1 MTRDAEAGIEGRI
14 ALVTGGA
21 RGIGAA
27 VVEALARAGAVV
39 AAVDI
44 DEERLREVAARDYG
58 AGPGPVPAAVA
69 SNGGAVAAAA
79 PGSVAAGASESR
91 AGGRLSE
98 SALAR
103 ASAGG
108 DIARNSG
115 DVPAGGVTSGGDSAR
130 LSADSAAGARPG
142 RGAAQ
147 TGAEAARARAE
158 FGAELPVSAELSVD
172 AELPVDAALPVGARA
187 GRVVPFVADV
197 GDPRAVARV
206 VADVERELGPI
217 GIGVSV
223 AGVLRPGSVGE
234 TSDEDWA
241 ATFAVNST
249 GVFTVLREI
258 SRRMQPR
265 GSGALVTVGSNA
277 AGVPRTGMAAYA
289 ASKASATMLTRCL
302 GLELAGSGIRCNI
315 VSPGSTDTDMQRLL
329 WTDDSG
335 EARVI
340 AGNPEQFRVGIPLG
354 RIADP
359 ADIAD
364 AVLFLASDRARH
376 ITMQNLYVDG
386 GATLRA

>member
-1 MTRDAEAGIEGRI
+1 MTRDAGAGIEGRI

-44 DEERLREVAARDYG
+44 DEEGLREVAARDYG
-58 AGPGPVPAAVA
+58 AGLGRVDVRGA
-69 SNGGAVAAAA
+69 SD
-79 PGSVAAGASESR
+79 AGASEDAARGSVAVEASGTR
-91 AGGRLSE
+91 AGERLSQGVPVG
-98 SALAR
+98 ALAGGDVAGSSAAAGADDARPSGVATEEDLSSGVVPTSADGAAEAVAALVADGVDAAR
-103 ASAGG
+103 AHAAGDAGRPVDVQPSAGG
-108 DIARNSG
+108 H
-115 DVPAGGVTSGGDSAR
+115 
-130 LSADSAAGARPG
+130 
-142 RGAAQ
+142 
-147 TGAEAARARAE
+147 
-158 FGAELPVSAELSVD
+158 
-172 AELPVDAALPVGARA
+172 
-187 GRVVPFVADV
+187 VVPFVADV
-197 GDPRAVARV
+197 GDPAAVARV

-289 ASKASATMLTRCL
+289 ASKAAATMLTRCL

-335 EARVI
+335 EDRVI

>member
-1 MTRDAEAGIEGRI
+1 MAGDDAARLVDAIAGS
-14 ALVTGGA
+14 GGA
-21 RGIGAA
+21 TEEARRRAN
-27 VVEALARAGAVV
+27 VEQ
-39 AAVDI
+39 
-44 DEERLREVAARDYG
+44 
-58 AGPGPVPAAVA
+58 
-69 SNGGAVAAAA
+69 S
-79 PGSVAAGASESR
+79 
-91 AGGRLSE
+91 
-98 SALAR
+98 
-103 ASAGG
+103 ASAG
-108 DIARNSG
+108 R
-115 DVPAGGVTSGGDSAR
+115 
-130 LSADSAAGARPG
+130 SADVER
-142 RGAAQ
+142 
-147 TGAEAARARAE
+147 
-158 FGAELPVSAELSVD
+158 PVSAGRSADVER
-172 AELPVDAALPVGARA
+172 PVSA

-197 GDPRAVARV
+197 GDPGAVARV

-223 AGVLRPGSVGE
+223 AGVLRPGTVGE

-289 ASKASATMLTRCL
+289 ASKAAATMLTRCL

-340 AGNPEQFRVGIPLG
+340 AGNPEEFRVGIPLG

>member
-1 MTRDAEAGIEGRI
+1 MTRDAGAGIEGRI

-27 VVEALARAGAVV
+27 VVEALVRAGAVV

-44 DEERLREVAARDYG
+44 DEEGLREVAARDYG
-58 AGPGPVPAAVA
+58 AGPDRADVGSASGSGAA
-69 SNGGAVAAAA
+69 GDAAL
-79 PGSVAAGASESR
+79 GSVAAGAPESR
-91 AGGRLSE
+91 EGERLPGS
-98 SALAR
+98 
-103 ASAGG
+103 ASAGTLVG
-108 DIARNSG
+108 GGAAGRSVVASASEGADGAQSSASVAEGAFSTG
-115 DVPAGGVTSGGDSAR
+115 DVVRS
-130 LSADSAAGARPG
+130 SADAPADVVAS
-142 RGAAQ
+142 RGADAD
-147 TGAEAARARAE
+147 AARARPGGDA
-158 FGAELPVSAELSVD
+158 GRLVD
-172 AELPVDAALPVGARA
+172 AQVRA
-187 GRVVPFVADV
+187 GVGRVVPFVADV
-197 GDPRAVARV
+197 GDPGAVARV

-249 GVFTVLREI
+249 GVFTVLREV

-265 GSGALVTVGSNA
+265 GSGVLVTVGSNA

-289 ASKASATMLTRCL
+289 ASKAAATMLTRCL